1 MDTPIAS
8 TLEELEASTKEI
20 RVRLALANNQVR
32 HWTGML
38 KQINQEMYGIIQ
50 KTDIAITK
58 TKGEDASEAGKN

>member
-8 TLEELEASTKEI
+8 TMEELETSIKEI
-20 RVRLALANNQVR
+20 RERLALSNNQVR

-50 KTDIAITK
+50 KTDIAIDN
-58 TKGEDASEAGKN
+58 TKGENQCK

>member
-8 TLEELEASTKEI
+8 TLEELEASIKEV

-38 KQINQEMYGIIQ
+38 KQINQKIYDIIQ
-50 KTDIAITK
+50 KTDIAIDK
-58 TKGEDASEAGKN
+58 TKGEKQCK

>member
-8 TLEELEASTKEI
+8 TMEELETSIKEI
-20 RVRLALANNQVR
+20 RERLALSNNQVR

-50 KTDIAITK
+50 KTDIAIDK
-58 TKGEDASEAGKN
+58 TKGENQCK